1 MKMLYCNCIYQK
13 LSFKYCANISS
24 LILII
29 LQESKG
35 AKKNVFQYQWF
46 LLRKNLPPRFKM
58 HSYGKLVWVHC
69 LKKKYNA

>member
-35 AKKNVFQYQWF
+35 AKKKCVSISMVPLKEKSASKVQDA
-46 LLRKNLPPRFKM
+46 LL
-58 HSYGKLVWVHC
+58 W
-69 LKKKYNA
+69 